1 MTARARLID
10 SCRAV
15 GIAVLLAATSAP
27 SAGWAQEQVLQTFV
41 CERGEICRVR
51 CTGLPDVSRVQRVV
65 AGQSSWAPDALM
77 LTVTYD
83 SGTTMLLLRG
93 DATCRMD
100 NLTAAGPD
108 D

>member
-1 MTARARLID
+1 MTARARFAD

-15 GIAVLLAATSAP
+15 GVAILLAATSAP
-27 SAGWAQEQVLQTFV
+27 GAGRAEEPVLQTFV

-51 CTGLPDVSRVQRVV
+51 CTGLPDVSRVQQVV
-65 AGQSSWAPDALM
+65 ASQSSWAPEALM

-83 SGTTMLLLRG
+83 SGTAMLLLRG
-93 DATCRMD
+93 DTACRMD
-100 NLTAAGPD
+100 NLTAVAPD